1 MSADKRVSAMWDE
14 RYSSEVYVYGTR
26 PNDFLKENFTSI
38 PRGRVLSLAEGEGR
52 NAVFL
57 AKQGYSV
64 SAVDSSLAGIDKG
77 KKLAKSSGVEVEFIH
92 ADLVEY
98 DFGENQWDGIISIFF
113 PLPSLQRQALYKKV
127 ERGLKKNGVFL
138 LEAYTPEQLKFN
150 TGGGNSVDTMQSK
163 NHVASE
169 LAGLNFAHL
178 VELERSVIEGI
189 YHTGIG
195 SVVQAIAK
203 KKQE

>member
-14 RYSSEVYVYGTR
+14 RYSSEVYVYGTQ

-77 KKLAKSSGVEVEFIH
+77 KKLARSNGVEVEFIH

-127 ERGLKKNGVFL
+127 EKGLEKNGVFL

-169 LAGLNFAHL
+169 LAGLNFEHL
-178 VELERSVIEGI
+178 LELERSVIEGI
-189 YHTGIG
+189 YHTGTG
-195 SVVQAIAK
+195 SVVQAIAR
-203 KKQE
+203 KKQV